1 MIKLTRILA
10 PIDDTPFDEICSF
23 ETENYIG
30 VFVDFVD
37 SSLKDGQPGFIV
49 MPKCD
54 SEFSMDLI
62 NFVDTLEKLDERV
75 YSVTEERIIAVSTSR
90 CLDIKIN
97 EDY

>member
-10 PIDDTPFDEICSF
+10 PVDDTPFDEICSF

-30 VFVDFVD
+30 VFVD
-37 SSLKDGQPGFIV
+37 SSPKDGQPGFIV

-54 SEFSMDLI
+54 SEFSIDLI
-62 NFVDTLEKLDERV
+62 SFVNTLEKLDERV
-75 YSVTEERIIAVSTSR
+75 YSVTEERIIAVSTIR